1 MLFASTVGADTTRS
15 RALAAQ
21 SPTVRRRRL
30 GQELRQ
36 LREDAGL
43 TCEEVGEQ
51 LEWSGAKVSRI
62 ETAQVGV
69 RPRDVSDLLDLYQVT
84 DKQHRDN
91 LLTLTREA
99 RQRGWWFPYED
110 MFPQRFGTWLS
121 LEAEATSL
129 RIYDMQVANGL
140 LQTEEYARA
149 VLRSVWFSE
158 TAEQIER
165 RVALRMKRQ
174 QVLSREENP
183 LHLWVV
189 IDEAVLHRRVGGPDV
204 MRAQMQRLAEVA
216 ETMPHITL
224 QVLPFSAGA
233 HASVDGAFTIAE
245 LTAPDPEV
253 VSIEYRL
260 GGLHLEQEDE
270 VRRYTR
276 IFDRLRA
283 TAMSPDESVELI
295 AKLARGPRNGENGGR
310 GEDVRS

>member
-43 TCEEVGEQ
+43 TCEEVGER

-62 ETAQVGV
+62 ETARVGV
-69 RPRDVSDLLDLYQVT
+69 RPRDVGDLLDLYKVT

-99 RQRGWWFPYED
+99 RQRGWWYGGALPEGFN
-110 MFPQRFGTWLS
+110 TWVS
-121 LEAEATSL
+121 LEAEATSF
-129 RIYDMQVANGL
+129 RVYDMHVANGL
-140 LQTEEYARA
+140 LQTEDYARA
-149 VLRSVWFSE
+149 VLRSVWVAE

-174 QVLSREENP
+174 QALTREENP
-183 LHLWVV
+183 LHLWAV
-189 IDEAVLHRRVGGPDV
+189 IDEAVLHRRVGGPAV
-204 MRAQMQRLAEVA
+204 LRAQLRHLVE
-216 ETMPHITL
+216 ESEKPHITL

-233 HASVDGAFTIAE
+233 HVGVDGPFTIAE
-245 LTAPDPEV
+245 LAAPDSEV

-260 GGLHLEQEDE
+260 GGLYLEQDDE
-270 VRRYTR
+270 VRQYAR

-283 TAMSPDESVELI
+283 TAMSPDESVELM
-295 AKLARGPRNGENGGR
+295 AKLARDPRNGENIGR

>member
-1 MLFASTVGADTTRS
+1 MLLASTVGADTTRS

-43 TCEEVGEQ
+43 TCEEVGER

-62 ETAQVGV
+62 ETARVGV
-69 RPRDVSDLLDLYQVT
+69 RPRDVSDLLDLYNVT
-84 DKQHRDN
+84 DKQHRTN

-99 RQRGWWFPYED
+99 RQRGWWYSYGWAL
-110 MFPQRFGTWLS
+110 PQEFNTWLS

-149 VLRSVWFSE
+149 VLRSVWVAE

-174 QVLSREENP
+174 QVLAREEAP

-189 IDEAVLHRRVGGPDV
+189 IDEAVLHRRVGGPGV
-204 MRAQMQRLAEVA
+204 MRGQLRRLVE
-216 ETMPHITL
+216 ESEKPHITL

-233 HASVDGAFTIAE
+233 HVSVDGPFTITE
-245 LTAPDPEV
+245 LAAPDPEV

-260 GGLHLEQEDE
+260 GGLYLEQDDE
-270 VRRYTR
+270 VRQYAR

-283 TAMSPDESVELI
+283 TAMSPDESVALI
-295 AKLARGPRNGENGGR
+295 AKLARDSRNGENSGR